1 MKQIHFP
8 KLLMSL
14 GMLFSVACT
23 SATEQYDASSSAAP
37 TLVFEN
43 VTIDPVAV
51 YIDDGASRRV
61 VGHVEPRKRARL
73 RIPGSAKLSGATNL
87 RVVAVPLGTARNT
100 DGTPDP
106 YDAVSSE
113 FEPAQHL
120 VSVLWSL
127 SGHTL
132 VSMALPRGWR

>member
-51 YIDDGASRRV
+51 YRIAP
-61 VGHVEPRKRARL
+61 VEPRKRARL
-73 RIPGSAKLSGATNL
+73 RIPGFAKLSGATNL
-87 RVVAVPLGTARNT
+87 RVVAVPLGTVRNT

-120 VSVLWSL
+120 VSMLWSL
-127 SGHTL
+127 SGRTL
-132 VSMALPRGWR
+132 VSMALPRGRR